1 MLDNNDKSLM
11 NVHPLNPTNQIT
23 KANSLIE
30 GNYSM
35 SLPES
40 KIMEA
45 VLSMLDENENKM
57 NYIEIDTK
65 ELCSF
70 VKVNLRELK

>member
-45 VLSMLDENENKM
+45 VLSCKSSRGGDGIGSDHSQPL
-57 NYIEIDTK
+57 
-65 ELCSF
+65 
-70 VKVNLRELK
+70 